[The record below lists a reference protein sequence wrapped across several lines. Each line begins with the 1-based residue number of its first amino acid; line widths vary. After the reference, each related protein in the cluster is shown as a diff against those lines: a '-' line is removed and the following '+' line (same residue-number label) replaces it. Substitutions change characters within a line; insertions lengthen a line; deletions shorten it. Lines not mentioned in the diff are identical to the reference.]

1 MKLTLDWK
9 KYEDTARA
17 AVAEGVVLLKNEKKA
32 LPLEEGLKLAV
43 FGRMQNRYY
52 KSGTG
57 SGGMVNVKK
66 VWGILDALKEENLEL
81 NQTLLDTY
89 ALFDELNPYEE
100 GVGFG
105 QEPWSQ
111 NEMEISDEL
120 VEKSAGE
127 SDAALVIIGRT
138 AGEEQDYADEPGSY
152 KLTASEVALL
162 NKVRI
167 YFNRM
172 IVVLNVSA
180 ILDMSDIEMV
190 SPDAILY
197 AWQGGEM
204 GGLGTADVLMG
215 RVSPSGRLT
224 DTIARKIEDYPAFPN
239 FGDENENE
247 YVEDIYVGYRYFE
260 TFAKKDVLY
269 PFGYGLSYTDFEIKA
284 GEDGLFTTEDE
295 ILSGTLDVY
304 VTNKGDV
311 KGKEVVQV
319 YVSEP
324 QGDLGK
330 PALRLVA
337 YKKTDVLA
345 PSATEKISIKLDPY
359 RFASYDDSGVTGFPY
374 AYVLEA
380 GTYQF
385 YVGKNVR
392 DLIPVGGFELAQTKV
407 VEQLSQALA
416 PVKPF
421 KRMRPM
427 VGSTGLHVVLEDVPL
442 AKESE
447 DEHRL
452 ANLPQEIPYTGNFN
466 IKLSD
471 VAAGRAKMDKFIGQ
485 LSDEDMSCI
494 VRGEGMGSPKVTPG
508 TAAAF
513 GGVSE
518 NLKKFGIP
526 CGCCSDGP
534 SGMRLDCGT
543 RAFSLPNGTL
553 LACTFNQELNQELYH
568 YLGLEMTKN
577 KVDVLLGPG
586 MNIHRFPLNGRNF
599 EYFSEDPL
607 ITGLT
612 AAAQLRGLHTAG
624 VTGTCKHF
632 CANNQERNRHGANA
646 VVSERALREIYLKGF
661 EIAVKE
667 GQADSMMT
675 TYGPVNGRW
684 TNGRYDL
691 NTKILRDEWG
701 FKGIVMTDWWANI
714 GDFGGDVSKNN
725 FAMLV
730 RAQND
735 FYAVC
740 PDASENTT
748 DDNTLSAL
756 KAGLITRGELQRAAT
771 NICGMLMH
779 LNTFKRM
786 NGEEVEVVLE
796 NFNEED
802 DGINTDNVEYYRIYD
817 GVVIPLDNVEV
828 KKGES
833 FVFGVDAARRGAYR
847 MEITAKSELSEL
859 SQTPISIFFQSI
871 PGGTLI
877 WNGTGGEWVTKDRNI
892 LFMARYGVMRLY
904 FGGSGV
910 VLKDMKFTFLK
921 DLTEVEDISDY
932 IYG

>member
-1 MKLTLDWK
+1 MKQTLDWK
-9 KYEDTARA
+9 KYADTART
-17 AVAEGVVLLKNEKKA
+17 AVAEGVVLLKNDKNA

-57 SGGMVNVKK
+57 SGGMVNVNK

-81 NQTLLDTY
+81 NQTLLNVY
-89 ALFDELNPYEE
+89 KEFDSTHPYEE

-111 NEMEISDEL
+111 AEMEVDDEF
-120 VEKSAGE
+120 VESASKE
-127 SDAALVIIGRT
+127 SEAALVIIGRT

-152 KLTASEVALL
+152 KLTPEEVALL

-180 ILDMSDIEMV
+180 ILDMSDIEAV
-190 SPDAILY
+190 APDAILY

-204 GGLGTADVLMG
+204 GGLGTVDVLMG
-215 RVSPSGRLT
+215 RVSPSGHLT
-224 DTIARKIEDYPAFPN
+224 DTIAKKIQDYPAFPN
-239 FGDENENE
+239 FGDENENI

-260 TFAKKDVLY
+260 TFAKNDVLY
-269 PFGYGLSYTDFEIKA
+269 PFGYGLSYTSFKIDL
-284 GEDGLFTTEDE
+284 GEDGIFTTEDE
-295 ILSGTLDVY
+295 ILSGTLDIN
-304 VTNKGDV
+304 VTNTGNV
-311 KGKEVVQV
+311 AGKEVVQV

-337 YKKTDVLA
+337 YKKTKVLE
-345 PSATEKISIKLDPY
+345 PSETEKLSIKIDPY
-359 RFASYDDSGVTGFPY
+359 SFASYDDSGVTGY
-374 AYVLEA
+374 RNAYVLEE
-380 GTYQF
+380 GSYHF
-385 YVGKNVR
+385 YVGENVR
-392 DLIPVGGFELAQTKV
+392 DLIAVGGFELAQTKV
-407 VEQLSQALA
+407 IEQLSQALA
-416 PVKPF
+416 PVKEF
-421 KRMRPM
+421 KRMRPISAAS
-427 VGSTGLHVVLEDVPL
+427 GYHVSLEDVPL
-442 AKESE
+442 ARESE
-447 DEHRL
+447 EEHRL
-452 ANLPQEIPYTGNFN
+452 ANLPKELPYTGNFN

-471 VAAGRAKMDKFIGQ
+471 VASGRATMDKFIGQ
-485 LSDEDMSCI
+485 LSDDDLSCI
-494 VRGEGMGSPKVTPG
+494 IRGEGMGSPKVTPG

-513 GGVSE
+513 GGVNDS
-518 NLKKFGIP
+518 LKKLGIP

-553 LACTFNQELNQELYH
+553 LACTFNVELNEELYH
-568 YLGLEMTKN
+568 YLGLEMAKN

-607 ITGLT
+607 VTGMT
-612 AAAQLRGLHTAG
+612 AAAQLKGLHSAG

-632 CANNQERNRHGANA
+632 CANNQEKNRHGANA

-667 GQADSMMT
+667 GQANSMMT

-714 GDFGGDVSKNN
+714 GDFGGEVTKNN

-735 FYAVC
+735 FYSVC
-740 PDASENTT
+740 PDASANTT

-756 KAGLITRGELQRAAT
+756 KEGLITRGELQRAAA
-771 NICGMLMH
+771 NICGMLMST
-779 LNTFKRM
+779 NAFKRM
-786 NGEEVEVVLE
+786 NGEEVEIVVE
-796 NFNEED
+796 NCDEED
-802 DGINTDNVEYYRIYD
+802 DGIDTENIEYYRVYD
-817 GVVIPLDNVEV
+817 GAVIPLDGIEV

-833 FVFGVDAARRGAYR
+833 FVFGVDVDRRGAYHL
-847 MEITAKSELSEL
+847 EITAKSDLSEV
-859 SQTPISIFFQSI
+859 SQTPVSIFFQSI

-877 WNGTGGEWVTKDRNI
+877 WNGTGGEWVTKERDI
-892 LFMARYGVMRLY
+892 LFFNRYGVIRLY
-904 FGGSGV
+904 FGGGGIE
-910 VLKDMKFTFLK
+910 LKDMKFTFTK
-921 DLTEVEDISDY
+921 DITEVEDITEY